1 MDFRGQPEILNT
13 EDYGLSGTEPVIN
26 QECMLVHEKSGHYV
40 KLSGTAII
48 DNITASNSLFE
59 AVFSYNRKLHFL
71 LYKSLRRMRTRA
83 NKNYVASVSVF
94 TSVVARQRHWRS
106 ATRSA
111 RECAKAHSLFYPDK
125 SLRTFSLLTSG
136 QSAGDMQTADR
147 KNLNKEKE
155 TKL

>member
-1 MDFRGQPEILNT
+1 
-13 EDYGLSGTEPVIN
+13 
-26 QECMLVHEKSGHYV
+26 
-40 KLSGTAII
+40 
-48 DNITASNSLFE
+48 
-59 AVFSYNRKLHFL
+59 
-71 LYKSLRRMRTRA
+71 MRTA
-83 NKNYVASVSVF
+83 AYKVGAASVSV
-94 TSVVARQRHWRS
+94 SLRSLLDERHWRS

-111 RECAKAHSLFYPDK
+111 REGAKAYSLFYPDK

>member
-1 MDFRGQPEILNT
+1 MDFRGQPEILNA

-40 KLSGTAII
+40 KLSGTAMI
-48 DNITASNSLFE
+48 DNITASNS
-59 AVFSYNRKLHFL
+59 
-71 LYKSLRRMRTRA
+71 
-83 NKNYVASVSVF
+83 
-94 TSVVARQRHWRS
+94 HWRS

-111 RECAKAHSLFYPDK
+111 RECAKAYSLFYPDK

>member
-1 MDFRGQPEILNT
+1 MLYDKRNVRNL
-13 EDYGLSGTEPVIN
+13 LSVRFAYFNFIGNCISYYIKKPPAGCALARIRIMS
-26 QECMLVHEKSGHYV
+26 Q
-40 KLSGTAII
+40 
-48 DNITASNSLFE
+48 ASP
-59 AVFSYNRKLHFL
+59 Y
-71 LYKSLRRMRTRA
+71 SLR
-83 NKNYVASVSVF
+83 SLLDE
-94 TSVVARQRHWRS
+94 RHWRS